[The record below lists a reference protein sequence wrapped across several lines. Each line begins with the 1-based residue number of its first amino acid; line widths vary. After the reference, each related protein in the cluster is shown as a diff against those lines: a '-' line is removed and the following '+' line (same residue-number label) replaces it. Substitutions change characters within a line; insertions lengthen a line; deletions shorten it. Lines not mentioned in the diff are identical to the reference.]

1 MLEKLHSQYLQVDE
15 FSLNCS
21 YLQTDAKM
29 LLDFRALPLAF
40 RLSLLMTIPKSET
53 ILKWNM
59 LSSFFYQT
67 LQLFSEIEIEM

>member
-53 ILKWNM
+53 IL
-59 LSSFFYQT
+59 Q
-67 LQLFSEIEIEM
+67 